1 MSNCLL
7 LSNKKVTLMNTLGE
21 KLRLLRMIKNI
32 TQAQLAKELG
42 IGVNSVNRYENNVR
56 IPKEKVL
63 KKLSEYYGVSIDDFR

>member
-1 MSNCLL
+1 
-7 LSNKKVTLMNTLGE
+7 MNTLGE

-56 IPKEKVL
+56 TPKEKVL